1 MGNVKITENPP
12 YFDDEE
18 KEMIEEFERSLDGG
32 MLVSHLTPA
41 RRAELE
47 VSARHAIDLMERGN
61 NRTWQRKVA

>member
-12 YFDDEE
+12 YFHDEE

-41 RRAELE
+41 RKAELE
-47 VSARHAIDLMERGN
+47 ASARHTIDLMEQEN
-61 NRTWQRKVA
+61 NRAWQRKVA